1 MQLTPMLFE
10 ELQAIEKIAPRAASA
25 ARRRAE
31 TIREVLSRHLP
42 FSRIAVYLDDTQR
55 GELVLAASTEQAGM
69 PEAVERLSVVRDPE
83 SVLRQ
88 CDPPAD
94 QVVPLASSK
103 EVFGAIILGG
113 GKAESIDENG
123 RSSLR
128 ALGAYL
134 SALLAASRLATQIR
148 DGDFQLRMHLW
159 ELESLYDIGLS
170 IASMLDMGQLGDEI
184 LVRTMSLANARR
196 AALYLRQGT
205 RFGLHQALGGA
216 RAQFLD
222 DEMSAEAVKTLL
234 EAGEPIVFDK
244 GADCIFPGCESL
256 VAMPIRSSSGEVIGV
271 LAAAD
276 REYRDG
282 SVGGFEE
289 GELRLLSRFAN
300 QVSIALQNVRLH
312 REALDKQAIERD
324 LELAGSIQSN
334 ILPRCLPK
342 TEGYEIAVLH
352 NPARQLGGDYH
363 AFFEHDGIV
372 SACVADVSG
381 KSVPAAILVSALHSA
396 VQLLFHER
404 RPLGEIA
411 EELNRHIHRWS
422 SESKFITFIIATI
435 DRRVG
440 EIRYVNAGH
449 NPAFI
454 VLDGNVETLHSHGLP
469 IGILGAS
476 RYEAQTRPFPSG
488 SLLALYSDGITE
500 ANDMAEDEFGP
511 ARLTDILTMNERKSC
526 AEIRD
531 MIRDAV
537 RDFAGEAPQY
547 DDQTV
552 VLVRTS

>member
-25 ARRRAE
+25 PRRRAE
-31 TIREVLSRHLP
+31 TIREVLSRHIP
-42 FSRIAVYLDDTQR
+42 FTRIAVYLDDSQR
-55 GELVLAASTEQAGM
+55 GELVLVASTEQSGM
-69 PEAVERLSVVRDPE
+69 PEAIGRLSVVREPE
-83 SVLRQ
+83 TVLRK

-94 QVVPLASSK
+94 QVVPLASTK
-103 EVFGAIILGG
+103 EVFGAILLGG
-113 GKAESIDENG
+113 GKLESMDENG

-128 ALGAYL
+128 ALGAFL
-134 SALLAASRLATQIR
+134 SALLAASRLATEVR
-148 DGDFQLRMHLW
+148 DGDFQMRLHLW

-184 LVRTMSLANARR
+184 LVRTMSLVNARR
-196 AALYLRQGT
+196 AALYLRRGT
-205 RFGLHQALGGA
+205 RFALHQALGGA

-222 DEMSAEAVKTLL
+222 DELSADHVRTLL
-234 EAGEPIVFDK
+234 ELGEPIAFEK
-244 GADCIFPGCESL
+244 GADCIFPGCETL

-300 QVSIALQNVRLH
+300 QVSIALQNARLH

-334 ILPRCLPK
+334 ILPRSLPE

-363 AFFEHDGIV
+363 TFFERDGIIT
-372 SACVADVSG
+372 ACVADVSG
-381 KSVPAAILVSALHSA
+381 KSVPAAILVSALHA
-396 VQLLFHER
+396 ALQLLFHEE

-422 SESKFITFIIATI
+422 SESKFITFILATI

-440 EIRYVNAGH
+440 AIRYVNAGH

-454 VLDGNVETLHSHGLP
+454 VLDGKVETLHSHGLP

-476 RYEAQTRPFPSG
+476 RYEAQTRPFPAG

-500 ANDMAEDEFGP
+500 ANNVEEDEFGP
-511 ARLTDILTMNERKSC
+511 GRFTEILTANERKSC

-531 MIRDAV
+531 IIRDAV

>member
-1 MQLTPMLFE
+1 MQLTPTLFE

-25 ARRRAE
+25 PRRRAE
-31 TIREVLSRHLP
+31 TIREVLSRHIP
-42 FSRIAVYLDDTQR
+42 FSRIGVYLDDTQR
-55 GELVLAASTEQAGM
+55 GALVLVAASEQAGM
-69 PEAVERLSVVRDPE
+69 PETIEPVCVVRDPE
-83 SVLRQ
+83 SVLRR

-94 QVVPLASSK
+94 QVVALASSK
-103 EVFGAIILGG
+103 EVFGAIVLGG
-113 GKAESIDENG
+113 GMLESMDENG

-134 SALLAASRLATQIR
+134 SALLAASRLATEVR
-148 DGDFQLRMHLW
+148 DGDFQMRLHLW

-184 LVRTMSLANARR
+184 LVRTMSLVNARR
-196 AALYLRQGT
+196 AALYLRQGS

-222 DEMSAEAVKTLL
+222 DELTAEHVRTLL
-234 EAGEPIVFDK
+234 ELGEPIAFEK
-244 GADCIFPGCESL
+244 GADCIFPGCETL

-300 QVSIALQNVRLH
+300 QVSIALQNARLH

-334 ILPRCLPK
+334 ILPRSLPK
-342 TEGYEIAVLH
+342 MEGYEIAVLH

-363 AFFEHDGIV
+363 TFFERDGII

-381 KSVPAAILVSALHSA
+381 KSVPAAILVSALHA
-396 VQLLFHER
+396 ALQLLFHEE

-422 SESKFITFIIATI
+422 SESKFITLIIATI
-435 DRRVG
+435 DRRAG

-454 VLDGNVETLHSHGLP
+454 VLDGKVETLHSHGLP

-476 RYEAQTRPFPSG
+476 RYEAQTKPFPAG

-500 ANDMAEDEFGP
+500 ANNVAEDEFGNG
-511 ARLTDILTMNERKSC
+511 RLTDILTANERKSC
-526 AEIRD
+526 AGIRD
-531 MIRDAV
+531 IIRDEV
-537 RDFAGEAPQY
+537 RAFAGEAPQY